1 MTLAARW
8 GLVVRAATAGP
19 LGASLNKGQSF
30 TGITA
35 GMQLGG
41 LY

>member
-8 GLVVRAATAGP
+8 GLVVLAATAGP
-19 LGASLNKGQSF
+19 LGASLNKGPF